1 MAVRSSRVPSSTCY
15 CPARRAA
22 HVHCFCVICD
32 GKAVNYR
39 TQISHLNSSA
49 FCDEVTP
56 TISEEET
63 VVENET
69 RPDHEETGV
78 DDRDPDCIE
87 GLLFSS
93 FKLQNLIVRKSRSS
107 ASLRK
112 DKIRRPVDH
121 KTYFLK
127 AFFSFVVKI
136 RCKQFK
142 SLYVA
147 QKVVVAVFF
156 FLRITQNLMFLLVS
170 QGLMT
175 FVLPVSLQKSM
186 VHLKMSLWKTIQ
198 MKRNNLAQHLDKQKW
213 KMNLTICVKQ

>member
-15 CPARRAA
+15 CSARRAA
-22 HVHCFCVICD
+22 HVHCFCIICN

-78 DDRDPDCIE
+78 DDHDPDRLE
-87 GLLFSS
+87 GMLFSF
-93 FKLQNLIVRKSRSS
+93 FKYRNFTVRKLRSS

-121 KTYFLK
+121 ETYVYFRMYH
-127 AFFSFVVKI
+127 FH
-136 RCKQFK
+136 
-142 SLYVA
+142 
-147 QKVVVAVFF
+147 
-156 FLRITQNLMFLLVS
+156 LL
-170 QGLMT
+170 
-175 FVLPVSLQKSM
+175 
-186 VHLKMSLWKTIQ
+186 
-198 MKRNNLAQHLDKQKW
+198 
-213 KMNLTICVKQ
+213 